1 MFFHHCTLWVK
12 KSFILKQ
19 SRLHVYSCLGTKWLT
34 KDCRLS
40 FLLHVKATGQMP
52 CEVLW
57 IVSVKKWLLKGY
69 VLKWYK
75 EFLLKCLQCSLFI
88 VNFWNLIQALWTWD
102 FDTAPNCVIQ
112 QADKSLTYCHSDLVR
127 SCWGA
132 LIAVIVR
139 RPWTITH
146 LLPFHFEKW
155 KAVSAVFFVSLF
167 SSASLFLS
175 LFFFSLPASPLPH
188 QFNSGV
194 LSKAFPQ
201 VVSLD
206 QNPTPLSLVQLQ
218 QEGEDIFIGLW
229 GDISMAAIVSRSIV
243 V

>member
-1 MFFHHCTLWVK
+1 M
-12 KSFILKQ
+12 S
-19 SRLHVYSCLGTKWLT
+19 
-34 KDCRLS
+34 
-40 FLLHVKATGQMP
+40 

-57 IVSVKKWLLKGY
+57 IVPVKKWLLKGC

-75 EFLLKCLQCSLFI
+75 EFLSKCLQCSLFI

-112 QADKSLTYCHSDLVR
+112 QADKSLTYCHSDSVR

-146 LLPFHFEKW
+146 LLPFYFEKW

-175 LFFFSLPASPLPH
+175 LFFFLSQQVPCLISLIVVYWAKHFHRWSPRTKTQPH
-188 QFNSGV
+188 C
-194 LSKAFPQ
+194 
-201 VVSLD
+201 
-206 QNPTPLSLVQLQ
+206 PLSNYSKKERTFLLVC
-218 QEGEDIFIGLW
+218 EGTFPWLPSSLG
-229 GDISMAAIVSRSIV
+229 V
-243 V
+243 